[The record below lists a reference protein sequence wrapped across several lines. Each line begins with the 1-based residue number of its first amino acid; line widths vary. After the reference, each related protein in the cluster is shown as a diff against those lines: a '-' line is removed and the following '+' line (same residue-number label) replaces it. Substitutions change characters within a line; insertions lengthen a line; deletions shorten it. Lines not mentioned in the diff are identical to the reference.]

1 MLTPGGTFGPY
12 AIDKVLGEGA
22 MGIVY
27 LATDLRTDT
36 AVALKVIR
44 AELAQS
50 EQYRQRLA
58 DEGAQ
63 TARIDSPHVVKVLEQ
78 GEQDGTP
85 YVALEFVPGR
95 ELRDLLSEL
104 TLQQKLD
111 VTRQVAAGLAAA
123 HAINLV
129 HQDLKPENIRLT
141 PDGTAKILDFGL
153 AKTVTTDGV
162 DAQGNIEGTL
172 YYLSPEQVSGDP
184 ITVSSDLFSFGTV
197 LYEMFTGS
205 RPFEGSYSAAII
217 YSILH
222 EDPVPPRELD
232 EQLPESINQIIMR
245 LLAKRPAGRFAD
257 INEML
262 DVLEQS
268 LKTGSVKP
276 KDQYVKA
283 KQTATVVDL
292 KNLSGDPSWE
302 YFCQGFTED
311 VVRELSRRTD
321 LIVSAEPATSIP
333 RNVREIFEKCHS
345 DYVVMGSLMKWQENI
360 KLQLSVYGESGDKL
374 IFGES
379 FQGGADALFDILA
392 KAAEAASNSLA
403 AVAGFSI
410 VDVEEYLQTDASA
423 YDLYLKGKNY
433 YQTNTPEYL
442 DLAAVMYKR
451 ALDID
456 PKMALAHAGL
466 ADVYTYQYMAYYD
479 RTPAKIESALK
490 EAETAIKLAPKL
502 PEAHRSLGR
511 YYMFSGRPAEA
522 ELAFSM
528 AIEFNPKYAVAYRTM
543 AWLKEQQGDREG
555 ALDWARRALELAPT
569 DLETLLL
576 LSMLNMDQRKFTV
589 AMATLQRAIELG
601 PDYGRAYYLLG
612 IVYKKLGVA
621 DLALE
626 NMLLAIKYKGDPNCF
641 VEAGYMYLANRQYD
655 RARTR
660 FEESVEA
667 GYLAFVAEYYL
678 GYLEAQL
685 GNREKAQGHLQRSI
699 RLGQGSES
707 SGPENLHISAY
718 RGLALG
724 VLGEREEARKVL
736 DHIRDHPDVN
746 GEVLY
751 EVARGYA
758 LLEDPAQT
766 KSCLERALEGH
777 AGPTEKELRFD
788 PHFATIQD

>member
-1 MLTPGGTFGPY
+1 MLTPGGTHGPY

-22 MGIVY
+22 MGQVY
-27 LATDLRTDT
+27 LATDLRTDQP
-36 AVALKVIR
+36 VALKVIKK
-44 AELAQS
+44 ELADS
-50 EQYRQRLA
+50 PTFRQRLA

-63 TARIDSPHVVKVLEQ
+63 TGRIDSPHVVKVIDQ
-78 GEQDGTP
+78 GEVDGLP
-85 YVALEFVPGR
+85 YIALEYVPGQ
-95 ELRDLLSEL
+95 ELRELLSEL
-104 TLQQKLD
+104 TLNQKID
-111 VTRQVAAGLAAA
+111 ITRQVAAGLQAA
-123 HAINLV
+123 HKINLV

-141 PDGTAKILDFGL
+141 PDGVAKILDFGL

-172 YYLSPEQVSGDP
+172 YYLSPEQASGEP

-222 EDPVPPRELD
+222 EDPVPPIEID
-232 EQLPESINQIIMR
+232 SQLPESINQIIMR
-245 LLAKRPAGRFAD
+245 LLAKRPAGRFAG
-257 INEML
+257 IGEML
-262 DVLEQS
+262 EVFEQG
-268 LKTGSVKP
+268 LKTGQVKP

-321 LIVSAEPATSIP
+321 LIVSAEPATSVP
-333 RNVREIFEKCHS
+333 RNVREVFEKCHS

-360 KLQLSVYGESGDKL
+360 KLQLSIYGDNGDKL

-379 FQGGADALFDILA
+379 FQGSADGLFDLLAQAAQSASNTLA
-392 KAAEAASNSLA
+392 KAA
-403 AVAGFSI
+403 GFSL
-410 VDVEEYLQTDASA
+410 VDVEEYLQTDVSA

-433 YQTNTPEYL
+433 YQTTTPEYL

-451 ALDID
+451 ALEID
-456 PKMALAHAGL
+456 PKLALAHAGL
-466 ADVYTYQYMAYYD
+466 SDVYTYQYMAYYD
-479 RTPAKIESALK
+479 RTPAKIEAALA
-490 EAETAIKLAPKL
+490 EADAAIKLAPKL

-511 YYMFSGRPAEA
+511 YYMFTGKVAEA

-528 AIEFNPKYAVAYRTM
+528 AIEFNPKYAIAYRTM
-543 AWLKEQQGDREG
+543 AWLKEQQGDREA
-555 ALDWARRALELAPT
+555 ALDWAKRALELAPT

-576 LSMLNMDQRKFTV
+576 LSMLNMDQKKFTV

-612 IVYKKLGVA
+612 IVYKKLGVL

-626 NMLLAIKYKGDPNCF
+626 NILLAIKYKGDPNCY
-641 VEAGYMYLANRQYD
+641 VEAGYIYLVNKLYD
-655 RARTR
+655 KARTQ
-660 FEESVEA
+660 FNNSVDE
-667 GYLAFVAEYYL
+667 GYLSFVAEYFL
-678 GYLEAQL
+678 GYLETKL
-685 GNREKAQGHLQRSI
+685 GNADAARSHLEKSI
-699 RLGQGSES
+699 LLG
-707 SGPENLHISAY
+707 SGADTSGTENLHITAY
-718 RGLALG
+718 RALAMATMGQTDL
-724 VLGEREEARKVL
+724 ARPLLEHV
-736 DHIRDHPDVN
+736 RDHPDVN

-751 EVARGYA
+751 EAARGFA
-758 LLEDPAQT
+758 VIGDQKEA
-766 KSCLERALEGH
+766 SACLQRALEGS
-777 AGPTEKELRFD
+777 AGPTEKELKFD
-788 PHFATIQD
+788 PHLESISD